1 MLTQQ
6 TLEAFLDQLA
16 SGSATPGGGSAAAL
30 LGAIG
35 ASLVSMVCHLTL
47 GKEKYKEVSTEIGEV
62 LGQSEALRKE
72 LTRLI
77 QADADAFNR
86 VSSAYRMPRTT
97 EEQKSVRSAAIQEAL
112 VFATEIP
119 LETARASSSLLPLC
133 RKVAEIGNE
142 QAVSDAGVAALAAE
156 ASLRSA
162 FLNIEIN
169 LASITDQA
177 FVARVREEMKTLDQ
191 QRAGQV
197 EAILQIVAER
207 L

>member
-6 TLEAFLDQLA
+6 TLEVFLDQLA
-16 SGSATPGGGSAAAL
+16 SGNATPGGGSAAAL

-47 GKEKYKEVSTEIGEV
+47 GKEKYKGASEEIHEI
-62 LGQSEALRKE
+62 LGRSEALREE

-86 VSSAYRMPRTT
+86 VSLAYRMPRAT
-97 EEQKSVRSAAIQEAL
+97 EEQKSARSAAIQEAL

-119 LETARASSSLLPLC
+119 LETARASASLLPLC

-156 ASLRSA
+156 AALRSA

-169 LASITDQA
+169 LASIADHT

-191 QRAGQV
+191 KRTEQV
-197 EAILQIVAER
+197 ETILQIIAER
-207 L
+207 F